1 MEASI
6 FKIALFIHVLA
17 GVISLSSGLVAMSY
31 GKKGGKVHNIAG
43 NLFYWAMAVIF
54 LTTILFFILYP
65 GKIRFHF
72 FLMIGIV
79 SFYPNWSGKRMLVMK
94 KGLVP
99 TLMDKIAAYGI
110 GISGICM
117 LIYAVFGLVFP
128 EKYGDYAILFII
140 FGIVSLSNSYGDLKF
155 YLNYKTPIKM
165 HWFFAHG
172 GKMMGAYTAAL
183 TAFCVNIVPR
193 FLPENSPSFVYIF
206 TWVAPGVVFGIV
218 SFKILKRYKI
228 KFGIA

>member
-43 NLFYWAMAVIF
+43 IIFYWAMTVIF
-54 LTTILFFILYP
+54 LTTILFFIIYP
-65 GKIRFHF
+65 ANIRFHF

-79 SFYPNWSGKRMLVMK
+79 SFYPNRSGKRMLAMK
-94 KGLVP
+94 NGLVP
-99 TLMDKIAAYGI
+99 TAIDKIAAYSI
-110 GISGICM
+110 GVSGICM
-117 LIYAVFGLVFP
+117 LIYAGIGLIFP
-128 EKYGDYAILFII
+128 EKFGDYAILFII
-140 FGIVSLSNSYGDLKF
+140 FGMVSLVNSYGDLKF

-193 FLPENSPSFVYIF
+193 FLSEDCPSFVYIF
-206 TWVAPGVVFGIV
+206 TWTAPGLVFGIV
-218 SFKILKRYKI
+218 SFNILKKYKI

>member
-17 GVISLSSGLVAMSY
+17 GVISLSSGLIAMSY

-43 NLFYWAMAVIF
+43 IIF
-54 LTTILFFILYP
+54 
-65 GKIRFHF
+65 
-72 FLMIGIV
+72 
-79 SFYPNWSGKRMLVMK
+79 
-94 KGLVP
+94 
-99 TLMDKIAAYGI
+99 KIAAYGI

-128 EKYGDYAILFII
+128 DKYGDYAILFII
-140 FGIVSLSNSYGDLKF
+140 FGIVSLVNSYGDLKF

-218 SFKILKRYKI
+218 SFKILKKYKI